1 MTFMPLK
8 FVNFNE
14 NLHCSNKR
22 RYDVTSSGRE
32 CYVSH
37 IYNMT
42 LSTITVTSYDKY
54 TFKYALVIR
63 GMNV

>member
-1 MTFMPLK
+1 MTFVPLK

-14 NLHCSNKR
+14 NLHCSNKL